1 MHRELAALHGMRAV
15 HRVRHIRK
23 EVAADGKKYFYVSV
37 EHRVQRFDRVVARF
51 LRRFKLKLL
60 FQSVEKSL
68 GRTLPDSHGAVALH
82 VGVAAHADRAR
93 AGAPDVAADQQ
104 QIHNHRDIVDA
115 VALLGHAQAP
125 GNDGFLRRCVHLRG
139 GVNLVSRQST
149 FFFDFFPARGF
160 DVRLQRLETFGEGLD
175 EFMINRRRPSVPLP
189 LE

>member
-1 MHRELAALHGMRAV
+1 MRSATISAFPT
-15 HRVRHIRK
+15 RIWTASSAGEGKKQRPDRAGPGPF
-23 EVAADGKKYFYVSV
+23 AADVTPQQEDV
-37 EHRVQRFDRVVARF
+37 DDLADRV
-51 LRRFKLKLL
+51 
-60 FQSVEKSL
+60 
-68 GRTLPDSHGAVALH
+68 T
-82 VGVAAHADRAR
+82 GVL
-93 AGAPDVAADQQ
+93 
-104 QIHNHRDIVDA
+104 
-115 VALLGHAQAP
+115 LLGHAQAP